1 MADTSSQP
9 SLSKKLGG
17 IPRGE
22 RTSPGAYRKPP
33 SFKMKPIPRTTEYKS
48 AAKVRRAKTSKAP
61 LFKGLLLLALLGGG
75 GAVVYFKKA
84 ELLALLQQSQT
95 TVAPVVSGPAPED
108 TSPIAEASEGWLWL
122 FPEQEWRATGQPER
136 EFKGGLILLRQR
148 MEKAQPEANSSIRA
162 RIVIREGGGSA
173 GVVMRSTAEGRYRL
187 FVDPDFRHVRLVR
200 QTKDATTELAKYRF
214 FKSLLKG
221 DRLTIELQ
229 ADGDK
234 LFGFVNGAL
243 VIEVQDDQLPKA
255 GNWGIDGSDAMF
267 ELVEVPVPK
276 PKAMVAEKAPEPAPA
291 PMPAATPMP
300 APAPAPV
307 QSETAK
313 WLAGMETQWQ
323 ASFEREV
330 LGSYNQEV
338 GDLKKQFIATLDSR
352 LAVATQSGKL
362 EDASF
367 LRGER
372 QRLVAGEDVPMTD
385 EAIVPPALK
394 QLRNGF
400 RGNFIRLDTDRF
412 NRAKIF
418 FAKIDAILTQAHAA
432 LLQRQRAEEAAEM
445 KSKREQLVALWLKPA
460 ANLPPPP
467 TVASTGT
474 PAARLPLGSTS
485 APPSTLKVA
494 PRDVVEK
501 LLAIG
506 AGVWVNQREVKVMTE
521 LSGDKFVISRVDFPR
536 LKPDEKPIAAED
548 YALLDGLSEVSELT
562 LRGGPAVT
570 EALMEKLRT
579 FRNLRHL
586 SLEGLTGFKTPGY
599 SVLPALSDL
608 QILELRGMSPS
619 DDAMKM
625 VGQCRKV
632 MRLVLAN
639 LPIGD
644 EAFASIAKMSALEE
658 LSLNDLDKITSP
670 AIVHLVECKG
680 LRRLSMGGFTVTS
693 PMLEAVGRCSA
704 LESLTLSGNP
714 LKDDQIAGL
723 GSLARLQTLSLSGT
737 EVVGTVFAKWPTRS
751 SLINLNLANAPGVND
766 EALKGIASAFPR
778 LEVLDFKVVPLG
790 AGLPGFSAVSRLRH
804 LRTLRISGEGVN
816 DELAAEIG
824 KANDLVYLGIDGARL
839 TDPGAAALAKL
850 NKLADL
856 RIDHPPVTDAA
867 LKSFAKLKM
876 LKSMTIAAD
885 APPETE
891 TKLRAALTG
900 VAVRRGG

>member
-17 IPRGE
+17 IPHGD
-22 RTSPGAYRKPP
+22 RTSPGAYRKPS
-33 SFKMKPIPRTTEYKS
+33 SFKMKPIPRPSEHKS
-48 AAKVRRAKTSKAP
+48 AAKVRPVKSSKST
-61 LFKGLLLLALLGGG
+61 LGVGLLILALIGGG
-75 GAVVYFKKA
+75 GALVYFKKT
-84 ELLALLQQSQT
+84 ELLALIERQRAT
-95 TVAPVVSGPAPED
+95 PPGPTVGGPAPED

-136 EFKGGLILLRQR
+136 EFKGGLIHLRKP
-148 MEKAQPEANSSIRA
+148 MEKPQSDADSSIRA
-162 RIVIREGGGSA
+162 RIVIREGGSGA
-173 GVVMRSTAEGRYRL
+173 GVVMRSTEEGRYRL

-200 QTKDATTELAKYRF
+200 EAKDETTELGKYRF
-214 FKSLLKG
+214 FKSLLRG
-221 DRLTIELQ
+221 DRLTLELQ
-229 ADGDK
+229 IEGGK
-234 LFGFVNGAL
+234 LFGLVNGAV
-243 VIEVQDDQLPKA
+243 VIEAQDDKLSKP
-255 GNWGIDGSDAMF
+255 GNWGIEGTDAMF

-276 PKAMVAEKAPEPAPA
+276 PKAMVAEKAPEPAP

-300 APAPAPV
+300 TPVPVPV

-313 WLAGMETQWQ
+313 WLVAMEAQWQ
-323 ASFEREV
+323 ASFDREV
-330 LGSYNQEV
+330 LGSFNMEV
-338 GDLKKQFIATLDSR
+338 GNLKKQFISTLDSQ
-352 LAVATQSGKL
+352 LALATQSGKL

-372 QRLVAGEDVPMTD
+372 QRMASGEDVPMID

-418 FAKIDAILTQAHAA
+418 FTKIDATLAQTQAA
-432 LLQRQRAEEAAEM
+432 LLQRQRAEEAAEI
-445 KSKREQLVALWLKPA
+445 KSKREQLAALWLKPA
-460 ANLPPPP
+460 ASLPS

-474 PAARLPLGSTS
+474 GASRAPLGSMT
-485 APPSTLKVA
+485 APPTMMKMS
-494 PRDVVEK
+494 PRETVEK

-506 AGVWVNQREVKVMTE
+506 ASVWVNQREVKVMTE
-521 LSGDKFVISRVDFPR
+521 LSGDKFIVSRVEFPR
-536 LKPDEKPIAAED
+536 LKPDEKPITGED
-548 YALLDGLSEVSELT
+548 YAVLDGLAEVSELT

-570 EALMEKLRT
+570 EALMEKLRN

-599 SVLPALSDL
+599 AVLPMLPAL
-608 QILELRGMSPS
+608 QVLEIRGMSPS

-632 MRLVLAN
+632 TRLALGN

-644 EAFASIAKMSALEE
+644 DAFASIAKMSALAE
-658 LSLNDLDKITSP
+658 LSLNNLDKITSP
-670 AIVHLVECKG
+670 AIVHLAECNS
-680 LRRLSMGGFTVTS
+680 LRRLTMGGFTVTT
-693 PMLEAVGRCSA
+693 PMLEAVGRFNG

-714 LKDDQIAGL
+714 LKDDQIVAL
-723 GSLARLQTLSLSGT
+723 SSLARLQTLSRNGT
-737 EVVGTVFAKWPTRS
+737 EVVGTAFAKWPTRTS
-751 SLINLNLANAPGVND
+751 MTSLNLGGAAGVND

-778 LEVLDFKVVPLG
+778 LEILEFKVAPLG
-790 AGLPGFSAVSRLRH
+790 AGLPGYSAIGRLRN

-816 DELAAEIG
+816 DEAAVEIG
-824 KANDLVYLGIDGARL
+824 KSNDLQYLSIDGARL
-839 TDPGAAALAKL
+839 TDTGAAALAKL
-850 NKLADL
+850 NKLTDL

-867 LKSFAKLKM
+867 LKSFGKLKM
-876 LKSMTIAAD
+876 LKSLTIADD

-900 VAVRRGG
+900 VAIRRGG